1 MRISDWSSDVCSSDL
16 PLKGMGLNIWAPS
29 RLPDVDQ
36 MARQAPWRKEHH
48 VDSDII
54 ARSGEA
60 RGGQFGGGGDAA
72 QAIRVDRE
80 VRSAE
85 RRVGT
90 ERASMCGYRWSP
102 CRYKKKSTR
111 TGSRKQQRFRGDT

>member
-1 MRISDWSSDVCSSDL
+1 
-16 PLKGMGLNIWAPS
+16 MGLNIWAPS

-60 RGGQFGGGGDAA
+60 RSEHFGGGGDAA
-72 QAIRVDRE
+72 QAIRVDSE
-80 VRSAE
+80 VEVFGPVAPLDLDEGDHPPASRDEVDFAGGDAAPPAQSAPA
-85 RRVGT
+85 VGAQPPGGDRK
-90 ERASMCGYRWSP
+90 RAVDG
-102 CRYKKKSTR
+102 KE
-111 TGSRKQQRFRGDT
+111 

>member
-60 RGGQFGGGGDAA
+60 RGEHFGGGGDAA

-80 VRSAE
+80 VEVFGPVAPLDLDE
-85 RRVGT
+85 GDHPP
-90 ERASMCGYRWSP
+90 ASRDEVDFAGGEDR
-102 CRYKKKSTR
+102 KSTR
-111 TGSRKQQRFRGDT
+111 LNSSH